1 MIKVYV
7 VNGVE
12 YNVSPDR
19 EEQFLKD
26 FPTAQLLEEESVEKT
41 EPTVE
46 TAAPAVGRV
55 TRSSVGDSQQVVGSS
70 DSQKTEDEPNILQSL
85 LARTARGIIKDI
97 FKGPSSVKDAMIV
110 SAANLFDPDMTS
122 EEREALYATIERGLP
137 GVPLPS
143 TDNFEQAIDWLTQYV
158 RDDELEN
165 QSVTEALKN
174 GNFAEAAELTVGGA
188 LESIPSVLAALT
200 GYGGIALFGASVAG
214 NKFDEELEKNPK
226 ATTLNLA
233 SNALLS
239 GATEAGFELVT
250 RGILKKAG
258 FINGQMGAKA
268 AKEFLNQSAGNIA
281 KKVGLGYLGEAGSEA
296 ATELTQTIN
305 DAYGFLGTGIGEIEG
320 RADDNLVKTVSN
332 NMNNIIDAG
341 IIGGF
346 MGGTIS
352 TVGQLGNQ
360 TAVRNRAEEIL
371 APEVQKEEIK
381 RATKNISRLTKDL
394 ENTEDE
400 YQRNLLL
407 GEIESETDNL
417 IKTKKDVSLGLSAL
431 EGDALSEYAEN
442 AAEIEIAKKSLE
454 KETTPDAQGVV
465 QKRID
470 ELVLENEGILENAL
484 TEKYE
489 KTLETSKKEAE
500 KLGIEFKEFD
510 TAKDVEDYILSKDK
524 RQTKK
529 SKILAET
536 NDGFII
542 QNPNG
547 SQEIVINKE
556 VAQKTSAVNVAAHE
570 LLHGVLYK
578 TLKDNPNT
586 AVNLG
591 KALGSEIAKIDI
603 AEVADSNFL
612 KRLELYKNDPAAM
625 QGEEILALF
634 ADAVATGDI
643 KYNDNIFTKLGD
655 GIRKILETIGVK
667 KKFNTGRDVYNFIKD
682 YNADIAKG
690 GIRQSII
697 KGATEGFEGKLVKAD
712 TKQADTVIKESKSN
726 LQGLLDKYGNKKS
739 LIQESLLKTPQ
750 GQETFDFTKSEFGQE
765 VGGLVEAVTKR
776 LYDPIPDDAKKAV
789 TREEYKNA
797 MISDLATIV
806 DQEYDPAKQNLDK
819 FVSQRAFQR
828 SNRLAKQLGIESQ
841 IKQDVTEAKGVKA
854 EETAPE
860 IKETKAIAKELNIA
874 EETIQKAKDAVDK
887 AVLNAQ
893 NKLKGT
899 EALTNTKRIA
909 IRNKAFN
916 DILDNQLYK
925 DIQKEFG
932 KNTATSKSF
941 TDYLNKNYNTL
952 KNAALKN
959 INFKKGVGKSLD
971 WNQNPPSKQE
981 FIDYYIAE
989 GENASTKSDRKRK
1002 LAKAVGQEIS
1012 EQARQ
1017 EYVKQNPIEAEQFAK
1032 ETGIILASKSFV
1044 DNILNKNNISQNLN
1058 YNLSVNQDAR
1068 TFKENLNKYAND
1080 SQQLINLFTPGLFT
1094 PTVFRGVFG
1103 TRKGLKGQ
1111 ALKNYELAKTKI
1123 QGLKYRIDKSKFE
1136 NTELSKFGKVQAKGF
1151 FKVDGKSAILSKMK
1165 QRNFYSDLAAFN
1177 KRNAFIGNTL
1187 WNDANRIFGK
1197 DSDPNNINLLP
1208 AFAKMISGS
1217 AVNRDHPHSIM
1228 AEIAFVQKD
1237 VKDGEKGQFEH
1248 AVPNLYA
1255 AEILTNAILKK
1266 DNNFSKVLANTQKQF
1281 KQGFLK
1287 QDLVKKIDEKNKQ
1300 GMPDVKG
1307 KAFNI
1312 NEDSYTLRYTSVDP
1326 NIGEKI
1332 DWVGLGKNDFN
1343 QETIKFS
1350 KSLDQD
1356 FNKILEEV
1364 KGVKAEARYSEARA
1378 AKLGKKNNPFKF
1390 FVPYSAEDY
1399 MGLIYPTLGKGKIG
1413 DKNLEWYKKNIIDPY
1428 ARGIRDFESAKQE
1441 SLNTWAELK
1450 KQIKNTPA
1458 KLNKEA
1464 VRDFTNEEAIRIYL
1478 WNKQNTLPGTD
1489 LAKKDID
1496 AITKHIESKPELLE
1510 FANQIQSLTV
1520 DGYPEPTGDWL
1531 AGTITTD
1538 LVNYTNT
1545 VSRKQYLQEW
1555 QDNVNVVY
1563 SKDNINKLRALYGDN
1578 YVEALQDMLHRMKT
1592 GRNRPSGGNK
1602 LTNQYLNWVNDS
1614 VGTIMFFNMRSA
1626 LLQTISSV
1634 NYLNWTDNNPVRVA
1648 KAFGN
1653 QPQFWKDFS
1662 EIFNSDFLKSRRSG
1676 LKTDVNADEI
1686 ARTAETSKNKF
1697 RAGLSFLLKKGFLPT
1712 QMADSFAISF
1722 GGATFYRNRI
1732 NKYTKEGL
1740 SEADAKEKAFLDFK
1754 EITEESQQSSRP
1766 DRVSMQQASPLGRV
1780 ILAFANT
1787 PMQYTRLTKKAALD
1801 LINGRGDWKTN
1812 ISKLAYYG
1820 AVQNIIF
1827 TALQSA
1833 MFAML
1838 FSDEDDDKEKSR
1850 YGRIGNGIA
1859 DTLLRGS
1866 GVAGAAVATAKNM
1879 VVKAIEQYK
1888 SGRPNY
1894 EKVAMELTTLS
1905 PPINSK
1911 LRKLQSAG
1919 RAFTYKQNL
1928 EKMREEGPLSIDNP
1942 AYMAAAQT
1950 LSAVANVPLDRALRK
1965 LENLR
1970 ASVDSDTE
1978 MWQRISL
1985 MLGYSKWDVGLIDQE
2000 RKQKNVDAELRRFFE
2015 RQSKIRSN
2023 KPRSSSRSTKRSRV
2037 KRSSLNKGLPQG
2049 VLGRANNDGTIE
2061 VKPGLPEEK
2070 KKKVIAHEKQH
2081 VKDMKSGKLNYDDNF
2096 VYWNSNKYKRTN
2108 DDKIIYNGRKFP
2120 EGHSKLPWEKVANKA
2135 ERQVS

>member
-1 MIKVYV
+1 MFEL
-7 VNGVE
+7 NGVQ
-12 YNVSPDR
+12 YSQ
-19 EEQFLKD
+19 EQVEAAA
-26 FPTAQLLEEESVEKT
+26 AQSNMSVEDYIERAGLKKT

-46 TAAPAVGRV
+46 TTAPAVGRV
-55 TRSSVGDSQQVVGSS
+55 TRSSVGDSQQVVGSL
-70 DSQKTEDEPNILQSL
+70 DSQEAEDEPNILQSL
-85 LARTARGIIKDI
+85 AARTARGFVDVA
-97 FKGPSSVKDAMIV
+97 KGLSSVKDAMIV

-122 EEREALYATIERGLP
+122 EEREALYATVERGIP
-137 GVPLPS
+137 GLALPS
-143 TDNFEQAIDWLTQYV
+143 TDNFEAASDWLTQYV

-174 GNFAEAAELTVGGA
+174 GDFAEAAELTVGGA

-305 DAYGFLGTGIGEIEG
+305 DAYGLIGTGIGEIEG

-529 SKILAET
+529 SKVLAET

-542 QNPNG
+542 QNPDG

-726 LQGLLDKYGNKKS
+726 LQGLLDKYGNKRS

-776 LYDPIPDDAKKAV
+776 LYDPIPADAKKAV

-828 SNRLAKQLGIESQ
+828 SNRLAKQLGIESK
-841 IKQDVTEAKGVKA
+841 IKQDVTEAKGIKA

-916 DILDNQLYK
+916 DILDNKLYK

-1032 ETGIILASKSFV
+1032 ETGIILASKSIIE
-1044 DNILNKNNISQNLN
+1044 NYSKKNNIEF
-1058 YNLSVNQDAR
+1058 YDVD
-1068 TFKENLNKYAND
+1068 T
-1080 SQQLINLFTPGLFT
+1080 
-1094 PTVFRGVFG
+1094 
-1103 TRKGLKGQ
+1103 
-1111 ALKNYELAKTKI
+1111 
-1123 QGLKYRIDKSKFE
+1123 
-1136 NTELSKFGKVQAKGF
+1136 
-1151 FKVDGKSAILSKMK
+1151 VDGAKQFVKEIGEIIPLFPKGMMVRSMLTRSLPRGISEKVKSELKKLKEFDYGKDAIFSKTEP
-1165 QRNFYSDLAAFN
+1165 Y
-1177 KRNAFIGNTL
+1177 
-1187 WNDANRIFGK
+1187 RIFGNNGKKIK
-1197 DSDPNNINLLP
+1197 DY
-1208 AFAKMISGS
+1208 FAKPDSINNLRAYNNKNSLMFDSFWSSINDIMSNPETKKYGATIYYMLEAS
-1217 AVNRDHPHSIM
+1217 NKSRNHPHSLG
-1228 AEIAFVQKD
+1228 AEIVSYAENISDSEGIVY
-1237 VKDGEKGQFEH
+1237 EH
-1248 AVPNLYA
+1248 AVPNMYA
-1255 AEILTNAILKK
+1255 AEILMNAAGKPNFNNALKNVK
-1266 DNNFSKVLANTQKQF
+1266 KNYKISIFSKA
-1281 KQGFLK
+1281 
-1287 QDLVKKIDEKNKQ
+1287 DAKKIDDLYQ
-1300 GMPDVKG
+1300 RGMPEG
-1307 KAFNI
+1307 FNI
-1312 NEDSYTLRYTSVDP
+1312 NKDSYTDRYNNVK
-1326 NIGEKI
+1326 GI
-1332 DWVGLGKNDFN
+1332 DLSKQKWVGEGKNVFN
-1343 QETIKFS
+1343 TESTIKSS

-1555 QDNVNVVY
+1555 QDNIDVVY
-1563 SKDNINKLRALYGDN
+1563 SKDNMNKLRALYGDN

-1732 NKYTKEGL
+1732 NKYIKEGL

-1859 DTLLRGS
+1859 DTLLRGA

-2081 VKDMKSGKLNYDDNF
+2081 IKDMKSGKLNYDDNF

-2108 DDKIIYNGRKFP
+2108 DDKIIYNGKKFP